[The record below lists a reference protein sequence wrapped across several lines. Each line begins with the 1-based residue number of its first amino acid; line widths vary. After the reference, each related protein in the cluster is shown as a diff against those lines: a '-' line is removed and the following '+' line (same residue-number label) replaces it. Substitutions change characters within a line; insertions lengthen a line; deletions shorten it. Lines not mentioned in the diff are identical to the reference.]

1 MVGDAVAFYSRLTL
15 QQIGQDNVLV
25 RHFVKRSLEV
35 SHFVKRSLEV
45 SKWRQKRDLRCVL
58 YHNTVRFWM
67 QSTCQ
72 VLDADICNSRSII
85 V

>member
-58 YHNTVRFWM
+58 HPGT
-67 QSTCQ
+67 
-72 VLDADICNSRSII
+72 L
-85 V
+85 